1 MESVLKTC
9 NLTKQYKENTA
20 ADNLNMNI
28 LKGDI
33 YGLLGEN
40 GAGKTTIMRMI
51 LGLIKPTNGSV
62 ELFGEKLTEG
72 KKHILAR
79 VGSIIEF
86 PGFYGNLTAV
96 ENLNIHRKLMGI
108 PEENCIKEVLEIV
121 GLTEAANKRAKDFS
135 LGMKQRL
142 GIARALLHNP
152 EFLVL
157 DEPTN
162 GLDPM
167 GIMEIRNLILDLSKK
182 RHITVLISSHILS
195 EVQQLATRLGIMHKG
210 KLLEE
215 VDSETL
221 KKKNRHYI
229 DLKVANDRE
238 TVVILEQKL
247 GIKDYLI
254 SKAGEIKIY
263 EKLNETSNINKT
275 LIQNGIEV
283 KEILLMRDSLES
295 YFLNLV
301 GGDKN
306 E

>member
-20 ADNLNMNI
+20 VDSLNMNI

-62 ELFGEKLTEG
+62 ELFGEELTED

-108 PEENCIKEVLEIV
+108 PDESRIREVLEIV
-121 GLTEAANKRAKDFS
+121 GLTEVANKMAKDFS

-167 GIMEIRNLILDLSKK
+167 GIMEIRKLILDLSKK

-215 VDSETL
+215 VDSEDL

-229 DLKVANDRE
+229 DLKVGNDRE

-263 EKLNETSNINKT
+263 EKLNETSNINKA
-275 LIQNGIEV
+275 LINNNIEV
-283 KEILLMRDSLES
+283 KEISLMRDSLES

>member
-9 NLTKQYKENTA
+9 NLTKQYKKNTA
-20 ADNLNMNI
+20 VDNLNMNI

-62 ELFGEKLTEG
+62 ELFGEKLTED

-108 PEENCIKEVLEIV
+108 PDESCIKEVLEIV

-167 GIMEIRNLILDLSKK
+167 GIKEIRNLILDLSKK

-215 VDSETL
+215 ADSETL

-263 EKLNETSNINKT
+263 ERLNETSNINKT

-283 KEILLMRDSLES
+283 KEISLMRDSLES

>member
-20 ADNLNMNI
+20 VDNLNMNI

-62 ELFGEKLTEG
+62 ELFGEKLTED
-72 KKHILAR
+72 KKYVLAR

-108 PEENCIKEVLEIV
+108 PDESRIREVLEIV
-121 GLTEAANKRAKDFS
+121 GLTETANKRAKDFS

-215 VDSETL
+215 VDSEDL

-229 DLKVANDRE
+229 DLKVGNDRE

-254 SKAGEIKIY
+254 LKSGEIKIY
-263 EKLNETSNINKT
+263 EKLNETSNINKS
-275 LIQNGIEV
+275 LINNNIEV
-283 KEILLMRDSLES
+283 KEISLMRDSLES